1 MKTPQSH
8 PPLEHP
14 QTHDSKT
21 PKRTN
26 GSDSS
31 DTFRQFMPK
40 PRSDHIAGREKVQAG
55 TLFSLPYLSL

>member
-21 PKRTN
+21 PQKN
-26 GSDSS
+26 KWV
-31 DTFRQFMPK
+31 RQW
-40 PRSDHIAGREKVQAG
+40 
-55 TLFSLPYLSL
+55 